1 MCTPPDPL
9 TLGVHTRSRD
19 PSHPDPVLPS
29 SSTLVAHSTPPDPG
43 PPVASHSLA
52 PIASWGRPAPTRAAR
67 TVTCKDHPPGIPS
80 PRMSG
85 PPTDATRAALTGLP
99 RDCDAPA
106 PAHVHQPDSSARPP
120 PACMASVR
128 PAPARSAGTD
138 PACPVAARLLPA
150 LSARPVPTRP
160 GNSKLTHPAHAGS
173 ASFRPTTAR
182 PTRGRPTHDRTSV
195 GSPRHIT
202 RHSQPLAGLW
212 GSIAS
217 ARH

>member
-1 MCTPPDPL
+1 MILWRRPPTGPLCTPPDPL

-43 PPVASHSLA
+43 PPVASRSLA

-99 RDCDAPA
+99 RDCDVSA
-106 PAHVHQPDSSARPP
+106 PAHIHQPDSSARPP
-120 PACMASVR
+120 PAYMASVR
-128 PAPARSAGTD
+128 PAPELSGRRPTVTSHIRPPGPHPAQQLQTQPLGSHRFSLLPPDHRPSDTRSPDEWPHVRGI
-138 PACPVAARLLPA
+138 PVAHHQA
-150 LSARPVPTRP
+150 
-160 GNSKLTHPAHAGS
+160 
-173 ASFRPTTAR
+173 
-182 PTRGRPTHDRTSV
+182 
-195 GSPRHIT
+195 
-202 RHSQPLAGLW
+202 
-212 GSIAS
+212 
-217 ARH
+217 

>member
-1 MCTPPDPL
+1 MGTPCPHPSRPNRHL
-9 TLGVHTRSRD
+9 QGSPARHTL
-19 PSHPDPVLPS
+19 
-29 SSTLVAHSTPPDPG
+29 
-43 PPVASHSLA
+43 
-52 PIASWGRPAPTRAAR
+52 
-67 TVTCKDHPPGIPS
+67 

-99 RDCDAPA
+99 RDCDVPA
-106 PAHVHQPDSSARPP
+106 PAHIHQPDSSARPP

-128 PAPARSAGTD
+128 SAPARSAGTD

-173 ASFRPTTAR
+173 ATFRPTTAR